1 LSIDVDKV
9 NEATVI
15 NDDYTYT
22 GTNTAIMEGFTFN
35 TAFGDYDTP
44 SNAIKETLMLSY
56 NSGATG
62 TINFV
67 VRYSV

>member
-1 LSIDVDKV
+1 MKKLKLLSLVV
-9 NEATVI
+9 VI
-15 NDDYTYT
+15 FITTLSCKKNNNDNFITDPI
-22 GTNTAIMEGFTFN
+22 GSPN
-35 TAFGDYDTP
+35 
-44 SNAIKETLMLSY
+44 KETLMLSY

>member
-1 LSIDVDKV
+1 VDKV
-9 NEATVI
+9 NEVTVM
-15 NDDYTYT
+15 NDDYSYT
-22 GTNTAIMEGFTFN
+22 GTNTVIMEGFTFN
-35 TAFGDYDTP
+35 TTFNNFITDPIGSP
-44 SNAIKETLMLSY
+44 NKETLMLSY